1 MEQTDNLIEIK
12 GPAINLDKDGFFI
25 KPKMIKRFNISE
37 KKEYSYSLEKSVDFF
52 YENCKIKEILFKK
65 EFHLAISSNKLIF

>member
-37 KKEYSYSLEKSVDFF
+37 KKR
-52 YENCKIKEILFKK
+52 I
-65 EFHLAISSNKLIF
+65 